1 MLNQNKCTKTKPKP
15 EPTLHFKNCSY
26 VCVSLCTTVVHNTAH
41 NSCSCQTIVIAQTM
55 STGGQGSNIRLSC
68 DPTRRT
74 KRTRHLGLNT
84 KLWTTAAGL
93 LQTGHPSS
101 SSNNGVK
108 ALTPTRNKSSAVAD
122 MGPCLATTNT
132 GRKVGAA
139 VSLSMGEAGSPS
151 NTMLPGPRP
160 TSVPSDILIHTAVWP
175 QQIWA
180 KKWGGGRCAPF
191 GGSWVLI

>member
-41 NSCSCQTIVIAQTM
+41 NSCSCQTIIIAQTM
-55 STGGQGSNIRLSC
+55 STGGQGINIRLSC

-74 KRTRHLGLNT
+74 KRTPH
-84 KLWTTAAGL
+84 KLSGTEHQTVDNCSRFFTDWTPFL
-93 LQTGHPSS
+93 HSP
-101 SSNNGVK
+101 NNGIK

-122 MGPCLATTNT
+122 MGPCLATTNM
-132 GRKVGAA
+132 GQKVGAA
-139 VSLSMGEAGSPS
+139 VSLSMGEAGSLS

-175 QQIWA
+175 Q
-180 KKWGGGRCAPF
+180 
-191 GGSWVLI
+191 